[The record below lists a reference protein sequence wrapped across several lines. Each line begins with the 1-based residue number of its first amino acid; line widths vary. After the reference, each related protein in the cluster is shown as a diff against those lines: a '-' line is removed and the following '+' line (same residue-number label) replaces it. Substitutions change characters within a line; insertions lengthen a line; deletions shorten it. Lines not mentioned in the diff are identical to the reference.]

1 MELAPEKS
9 ELFRRKLPTQ
19 KHKERFEQDWRNPEI
34 RISDIAERLSVSA
47 STAGK
52 FAQYMGLPGR
62 KELAAEWDPTPEEI
76 KEATKKIRA
85 GWTPAERAR
94 RLNDNLKNPRVRVV
108 NLRQNLNEKCV
119 NHGGMR
125 ELPLPP
131 EWRPAR
137 PNDVEE
143 EAAAARKDDR
153 GEGDAGCP
161 VFGVE
166 GIQNARVPLLPKGA
180 A

>member
-1 MELAPEKS
+1 MRLSPEKS
-9 ELFRRKLPTQ
+9 GLFNRHLPTQ
-19 KHKERFEQDWRNPEI
+19 QHKERFERDWRNLEI
-34 RISDIAERLSVSA
+34 KISDIAERLSVSTT
-47 STAGK
+47 TAGK
-52 FAQYMGLPGR
+52 FARYMGLPGR
-62 KELAAEWDPTPEEI
+62 KELAAEWNPTPDEI
-76 KEATKKIRA
+76 TEATKRIRA

-94 RLNDNLKNPRVRVV
+94 RLNDNFKNPRVRVV

-119 NHGGMR
+119 NNGGMR

-143 EAAAARKDDR
+143 EAAATRKNDR
-153 GEGDAGCP
+153 GESDAGRP
-161 VFGVE
+161 VFGME
-166 GIQNARVPLLPKGA
+166 ALQDARVPLLPKGA